1 MKERGWKEQRERG
14 VGGGREMGEETQRE
28 RESFNAEN
36 GI

>member
-1 MKERGWKEQRERG
+1 MNEGKRVEGAK
-14 VGGGREMGEETQRE
+14 GREMGEETHRE